1 MKKLL
6 TFALLA
12 SMGLS
17 LSACQFLQNKDDNR
31 IARCKE
37 IKSRMMFNGTTP
49 SNQTQTFQQNADQD
63 KLNESYHD
71 EDC

>member
-12 SMGLS
+12 SLGFT
-17 LSACQFLQNKDDNR
+17 LSACQFMQNKEDNR

-37 IKSRMMFNGTTP
+37 IKSRMMFNGTTT
-49 SNQTQTFQQNADQD
+49 NQTQAFQEHADQD